1 MELQLRLIII
11 SVCVITLVFF
21 GEAVRRGKIMLHIT
35 FPWLFC
41 LAITGV
47 LAIFPPLIDQVARV
61 LGVINSMNALF
72 FCAFIFLSIV
82 VFFSYATMSKL
93 RQETVRLIQE
103 TALLE
108 YELRRR
114 TSEEA
119 LRDDTKI

>member
-11 SVCVITLVFF
+11 LVCVITLVFF

-72 FCAFIFLSIV
+72 FLRVYFFEYCGIFQLCNDEQIAARNRPFDSRN
-82 VFFSYATMSKL
+82 S
-93 RQETVRLIQE
+93 
-103 TALLE
+103 
-108 YELRRR
+108 
-114 TSEEA
+114 A
-119 LRDDTKI
+119 LRI